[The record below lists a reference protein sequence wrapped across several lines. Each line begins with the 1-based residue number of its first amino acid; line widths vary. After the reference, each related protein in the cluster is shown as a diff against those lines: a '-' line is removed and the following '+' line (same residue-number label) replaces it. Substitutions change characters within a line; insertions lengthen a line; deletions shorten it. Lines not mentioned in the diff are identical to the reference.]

1 MKLVTRIAPTPNGY
15 LHVGNALNAVL
26 VWLWAR
32 QNDATI
38 LLRMDDLDTGRV
50 RVEYIEEVFRTLEWL
65 GIDWDIGPQTV
76 DEFSSAWS
84 QQHRVDEYNKA
95 IQKLLDNTLAY
106 HCRCSRVK
114 WLNKGYDGCACK
126 ASNFSAGHDTTLRL
140 MAMPDVLSFHDVWCG
155 IQTSTFGNQS
165 MLSAIRRR
173 DGQPSYQISTVVDDV
188 LFGVSHI
195 IRGQDLVESTAFQRY
210 LSELISMR
218 QFCDIQFMHHPLVR
232 VDGAKLSKSAGSTSL
247 KHLRD
252 SGASTDQ
259 FYLWVAKLLSAEPAA
274 NLMELLAQ
282 VNMDTIPF
290 AEIQGW

>member
-1 MKLVTRIAPTPNGY
+1 LKLVTRIAPTPNGY

-38 LLRMDDLDTGRV
+38 LLRIDDLDTGRV

-65 GIDWDIGPQTV
+65 GIDWDIGPQSV
-76 DEFSSAWS
+76 DEFNSAWS

-114 WLNKGYDGCACK
+114 WLEKGYDGCACQT
-126 ASNFSAGHDTTLRL
+126 SNLSVDHDTTLRL
-140 MAMPDVLSFHDVWCG
+140 AAMPIALSFHDMWCG
-155 IQTSTFGNQS
+155 TQTCEFDALS

-173 DGQPSYQISTVVDDV
+173 DGQPSYQIATVVDDV

-195 IRGQDLVESTAFQRY
+195 IRGQDLADSTAFQRY
-210 LSELISMR
+210 LSEMIGLK

-232 VDGAKLSKSAGSTSL
+232 FDGAKLSKSAGATSL

-252 SGASTDQ
+252 LGANTEQ
-259 FYLWVAKLLSAEPAA
+259 FYLWVAKLLSAEPASS
-274 NLMELLAQ
+274 LTGLLNQ
-282 VNMDTIPF
+282 VNMETIPF
-290 AEIQGW
+290 AESQGW